1 MLQNPI
7 ATGRIQFGHAFELL
21 FGPGMLCGSLCCKC
35 GVLTR
40 SYLAGR
46 TNRRDCSA
54 CFSAQSAPAS
64 SAATRGVLLS
74 DGSPRIYAWSSF
86 FSKNEK
92 EDL

>member
-1 MLQNPI
+1 MLQKPI
-7 ATGRIQFGHAFELL
+7 PAGRVQFGHAFELL
-21 FGPGMLCGSLCCKC
+21 FGPGMLCGSLCCKR

-40 SYLAGR
+40 SHLGRR
-46 TNRRDCSA
+46 TNRRDYSA
-54 CFSAQSAPAS
+54 CFSAHSAPPS

-74 DGSPRIYAWSSF
+74 DGSPRTYAWSSF